1 LQVIE
6 AVREVGTPYDAKPA
20 EISKPAA
27 HLEPFLVFQYL
38 PGGAVLN
45 ALARKTP
52 KPFTASIF
60 EWTLSSVMF
69 MAFLSVNE
77 CRVLA

>member
-1 LQVIE
+1 MVERRDTKALFSVI
-6 AVREVGTPYDAKPA
+6 
-20 EISKPAA
+20 
-27 HLEPFLVFQYL
+27 QYL

-45 ALARKTP
+45 ALARKAP
-52 KPFTASIF
+52 NPLTASIF

-77 CRVLA
+77 YGVSNG